1 MDYNNY
7 PSNSYKNG
15 THASLNNSNK
25 TEQKQTKAQKVINGT
40 ATVKKKSGLSKFAS
54 DFISEDAGS
63 VKEFVLY
70 DILVP
75 SVKRAISEMFKGAID
90 IFLYGKTSANKP
102 STPTSN
108 IAYNRLYKPQNNTYG
123 NNGITPHQ
131 TRSTY
136 SYDNIVLESRGDA
149 EAVLDAM
156 GEIIDQYGMVK
167 VADLYDLVGVTG
179 SYTDNNYGWT
189 NISAAH
195 VVRLNEGG
203 YLIKLPRAVPIN

>member
-7 PSNSYKNG
+7 PSNSYKAG
-15 THASLNNSNK
+15 THASLNSNNNK
-25 TEQKQTKAQKVINGT
+25 PEQQKRAQKVINGT
-40 ATVKKKSGLSKFAS
+40 ATVKKKTGLSKFAS
-54 DFISEDAGS
+54 DFISEDASS
-63 VKEFVLY
+63 VKDFVLY

-75 SVKRAISEMFKGAID
+75 SAKRAISEMFKGAID

-108 IAYNRLYKPQNNTYG
+108 ISYNRMYRPQANVYS
-123 NNGITPHQ
+123 NGGALPHQ
-131 TRSTY
+131 TRTTY

-149 EAVLDAM
+149 ESVLDSM

-167 VADLYDLVGVTG
+167 VADLYDLVGMTG

-189 NISAAH
+189 NISTAH